1 MIELPRAALRAG
13 EIAEYADFFSFGT
26 NDLTQTA
33 LGFSRDDAESALPGD
48 LPRGRRD
55 RAQPV
60 RERSTSTASAS
71 SCASGSS
78 AAGRRKPGIKLGI
91 CGEHGGDPAS
101 VAFFHTAGLDYVS
114 CSPFRVPIAR
124 LAAARAA
131 LGDARVSEPAIDA
144 ALTPGEALQPCGVAI
159 VVDTIRATT
168 TALYAL
174 RQGYAE
180 VICCGSVEDARA
192 AAAEIGAGAIL
203 AGERECVRIEGF
215 HLGNSPREFDA
226 GQPLGDVLVL
236 TTTNGTRAVLQAQ
249 AEANVVLVGALANL
263 SATAAHAARLTRT
276 DRGRVAVRCAGV
288 RGAVALDDAYT
299 AGRLVDALTAYLP
312 GVARGRRRGAGAR
325 RARPRSRRPTAR
337 SAPRRARATSSR
349 PSSPTT
355 CGCARRSTRST
366 SSRWPSRSTAA
377 ARASPP

>member
-13 EIAEYADFFSFGT
+13 RDRRARRLLLVRHQRPHA
-26 NDLTQTA
+26 
-33 LGFSRDDAESALPGD
+33 DDARLLARRRRVGVPRD
-48 LPRGRRD
+48 LPRGRRA

-60 RERSTSTASAS
+60 REHRRRRRRRARAHRR
-71 SCASGSS
+71 SS
-78 AAGRRKPGIKLGI
+78 AAGRRGPGIKLGI

-101 VAFFHTAGLDYVS
+101 VAFFHGAGLDYVS

-131 LGDARVSEPAIDA
+131 LGDGDAVSEPAIDA
-144 ALTPGEALQPCGVAI
+144 ALTPGEALQPCEVAI

-226 GQPLGDVLVL
+226 GPAARRRPRADDHERHAGRAAGAGRGADRARRRAREPLGD
-236 TTTNGTRAVLQAQ
+236 
-249 AEANVVLVGALANL
+249 
-263 SATAAHAARLTRT
+263 RL
-276 DRGRVAVRCAGV
+276 
-288 RGAVALDDAYT
+288 
-299 AGRLVDALTAYLP
+299 
-312 GVARGRRRGAGAR
+312 AR
-325 RARPRSRRPTAR
+325 RAR
-337 SAPRRARATSSR
+337 
-349 PSSPTT
+349 
-355 CGCARRSTRST
+355 
-366 SSRWPSRSTAA
+366 
-377 ARASPP
+377 